1 MPSELHSERQDNT
14 LVLTLS
20 DPASRN
26 TLSGPACAAGIEALA
41 TAEADPAVRGWV
53 RRGPGGPPCAG
64 ATPPGLGRV
73 RHETPE
79 VQAASTEHFHGWI
92 EAIRTCPKP
101 VVAAVEGFA
110 AGGGCALVLAC
121 DLVVAAED
129 AKFILSYGR
138 IGLSPDGGASWH
150 LAHALPRP
158 LALRMLWL
166 PESMEA
172 RQWLQW
178 GLVSELTAPGHALAG
193 ALALAG
199 RLAQMAPNAL
209 ASAKELLTAAP
220 DRDLRVQL
228 DAERDHFVRNLFHP
242 NGGEG
247 IAAFVEKR
255 PARFE

>member
-1 MPSELHSERQDNT
+1 
-14 LVLTLS
+14 
-20 DPASRN
+20 
-26 TLSGPACAAGIEALA
+26 
-41 TAEADPAVRGWV
+41 
-53 RRGPGGPPCAG
+53 
-64 ATPPGLGRV
+64 
-73 RHETPE
+73 
-79 VQAASTEHFHGWI
+79 
-92 EAIRTCPKP
+92 
-101 VVAAVEGFA
+101 
-110 AGGGCALVLAC
+110 
-121 DLVVAAED
+121 
-129 AKFILSYGR
+129 
-138 IGLSPDGGASWH
+138 
-150 LAHALPRP
+150 
-158 LALRMLWL
+158 MLWL
-166 PESMEA
+166 PEPMEA